1 MADYQT
7 EERVLLF
14 CDAHDFSKAMV
25 ELGDRYPDFIQM
37 YYERVGDAVVGRG
50 GELVKYIGDAIF
62 AAFPAG
68 REKDA
73 VECAREM
80 RRAYQ
85 SVIEEFGVAT
95 DSDLEVGIGCGE
107 VVTGVF
113 GHESLRTRDVFGE
126 KVNQVA
132 VIMHHRGIAVTEDV
146 QKKLASE
153 YRLQRL
159 ADFKPKWAVEP
170 IAVWEVV

>member
-1 MADYQT
+1 VADYQT
-7 EERVLLF
+7 EELVLFF

-25 ELGDRYPDFIQM
+25 ELGGGYPDFIQR
-37 YYERVGDAVVGRG
+37 YYEQVGEAVVSRG

-80 RRAYQ
+80 RQRYQ
-85 SVIEEFGVAT
+85 AAIREFGVRT

-126 KVNQVA
+126 RVNEVT

-159 ADFKPKWAVEP
+159 PDVKPKWAAKP
-170 IAVWEVV
+170 MAVWEVL